1 MNVLEKEW
9 TDRMVQ
15 IMRIKFPEQSE
26 DTIRGYVTKVY
37 QARVKNTKARVYN
50 SYEEISANTTLLDLL
65 DWIVSK
71 KVLLAESGVMFF
83 PKSMKRNL
91 NVEIIKEC
99 MLDARKIHKKEKF
112 KAMDAGDIFLA
123 SVKDIQQLNDKK
135 AANSGYGAEGESSSF
150 LYNMHSAM
158 SVTSCGRGQL
168 STACQCF
175 ENLLADNVKFFS
187 VDEFYTFVY
196 NIITEEDEWHYDTL
210 SVIPIVPSKEE
221 FVERFRRKFGHE
233 SLFNELQIENC
244 YVGLTDIQRIRV
256 YYKANLEEFLR
267 FPKPRT
273 LMTKI
278 AYMEDVKFIDPN
290 DIPKELDK
298 PVHKLVD
305 LIIEFVGYK
314 YGVFRYEDRTKY
326 QPRAVTPIMDTDS
339 NFINFGFLLDYIR
352 EEIIPVR
359 LKKDKPEVANAR
371 KMRILNTL
379 AVLISTAVAKTLH
392 HYLGKANV
400 AEEDR
405 PHINMKNEYYYS
417 RVITTYA
424 KKSYIALMMRQEAH
438 MFDPPKLDVKG
449 VNFFKSTASEK
460 TSKFIYDKVLMEQ
473 LLLPKSGT
481 PSLKDTYK
489 TIYQFQRKI
498 TSEIAEG
505 DMGYLKRSI
514 KVKTA
519 DGYSNP
525 MQIGQYKAVYIWN
538 LVCKEKE
545 RINLPATVTLVKVKL
560 RNKQDAAPLSSWP
573 EIYERIMYLFDHDP
587 NVGDY
592 TEEDGTKK
600 KGKGINTIALPED
613 YDEVPKWLLAIID
626 VETLVEDNMKLFTQL
641 YRPLGMSQGS
651 TSANGVS
658 RKYYTNIVRI

>member
-9 TDRMVQ
+9 TDRMVRV
-15 IMRIKFPEQSE
+15 MEMKFPDMDKETLRQ
-26 DTIRGYVTKVY
+26 YVSKVY
-37 QARVKNTKARVYN
+37 QTRLKNTEARVYN
-50 SYEEISANTTLLDLL
+50 SYEEISAGTTLLGLL
-65 DWIVSK
+65 DWIVAK

-83 PKSMKRNL
+83 PKNIRRNV

-135 AANSGYGAEGESSSF
+135 AANSGYGAEGEASSF
-150 LYNMHSAM
+150 LYNLHSAM

-196 NIITEEDEWHYDTL
+196 NILSEQDEWKYDTL
-210 SVIPIVPSKEE
+210 SVIPKVPTKRD
-221 FVERFRRKFGHE
+221 FVERFRKKFGHE
-233 SLFNELQIENC
+233 SLFKQKHIEDC
-244 YVGLTDIQRIRV
+244 YDRLTPEQRIRV
-256 YYKANLEEFLR
+256 YYKTNLSEFLR

-278 AYMEDVKFIDPN
+278 AYKEDVEFIDPN
-290 DIPKELDK
+290 VIPKELDK

-305 LIIEFVGYK
+305 MIIEFVGYK
-314 YGVFRYEDRTKY
+314 FGVFRYEDRTKY

-339 NFINFGFLLDYIR
+339 NFINFGFLLDYIQ

-379 AVLISTAVAKTLH
+379 AVLISTAVAKTLYY
-392 HYLGKANV
+392 YLGKANV

-473 LLLPKSGT
+473 LLMPKNDT

-498 TSEIAEG
+498 TQEIAEG

-514 KVKTA
+514 KVKTE
-519 DGYSNP
+519 DGYANP
-525 MQIGQYKAVYIWN
+525 MQIGQYKAVYVWN
-538 LVCKEKE
+538 HICKDKD
-545 RINLPATVTLVKVKL
+545 RIKLPATVTLVKVKL

-573 EIYERIMYLFDHDP
+573 DIYARVMDLFDNDP
-587 NVGDY
+587 AVGDY
-592 TEEDGTKK
+592 IDENGVKK
-600 KGKGINTIALPED
+600 KAKGINTIALPED
-613 YDEVPKWLLAIID
+613 CDEVPKWLLSIID

-651 TSANGVS
+651 TSSNGVS

>member
-9 TDRMVQ
+9 TNRMVRA
-15 IMRIKFPEQSE
+15 MEMKFPDMDKETLRQ
-26 DTIRGYVTKVY
+26 YVSKVY
-37 QARVKNTKARVYN
+37 QAKIKNTEARVYN
-50 SYEEISANTTLLDLL
+50 SYEEISAGTTLVDLL
-65 DWIVSK
+65 DWIVAK

-83 PKSMKRNL
+83 PKNVRRNV

-135 AANSGYGAEGESSSF
+135 AANSGYGAEGEASSF
-150 LYNMHSAM
+150 LYNLHSAM

-187 VDEFYTFVY
+187 VDEFYTYVY
-196 NIITEEDEWHYDTL
+196 NILSEQDEWKYDTL
-210 SVIPIVPSKEE
+210 SVIHKIPTKRD
-221 FVERFRRKFGHE
+221 FVERFRKKFGHE
-233 SLFNELQIENC
+233 SLFVQKQIEDC
-244 YVGLTDIQRIRV
+244 YDGLTPEQRIRV
-256 YYKANLEEFLR
+256 YYKTNLSEFLR

-278 AYMEDVKFIDPN
+278 AYMEDVEFIDPN
-290 DIPKELDK
+290 EIPKDLDK

-305 LIIEFVGYK
+305 MIIEFVGYK
-314 YGVFRYEDRTKY
+314 FGVFRYEDRTKY

-339 NFINFGFLLDYIR
+339 NFINFGFLLDYIQ

-379 AVLISTAVAKTLH
+379 AVLISTAVAKTLYY
-392 HYLGKANV
+392 YLGKANV

-473 LLLPKSGT
+473 LLMPKNGT

-498 TSEIAEG
+498 TQEIAEG

-514 KVKTA
+514 KVKTE
-519 DGYSNP
+519 DGYANP

-538 LVCKEKE
+538 RICKDKDQ
-545 RINLPATVTLVKVKL
+545 IKLPATVTLVKVKL

-573 EIYERIMYLFDHDP
+573 DIYARIMELFDNDP
-587 NVGDY
+587 AVGDY
-592 TEEDGTKK
+592 IDEDGVKK
-600 KGKGINTIALPED
+600 KAKGINTIALPED
-613 YDEVPKWLLAIID
+613 CDEVPKWLLSIID

-651 TSANGVS
+651 TSSNGVS

>member
-9 TDRMVQ
+9 TNRMVRA
-15 IMRIKFPEQSE
+15 MEMKFPDMDKETLRQ
-26 DTIRGYVTKVY
+26 YVSKVY
-37 QARVKNTKARVYN
+37 QAKIKNTEARVYN
-50 SYEEISANTTLLDLL
+50 SYEEISAGTTLVDLL
-65 DWIVSK
+65 DWIVAK

-83 PKSMKRNL
+83 PKNVRRNV

-135 AANSGYGAEGESSSF
+135 AANSGYGAEGEASSF
-150 LYNMHSAM
+150 LYNLHSAM

-196 NIITEEDEWHYDTL
+196 NILSEQDEWKYDTL
-210 SVIPIVPSKEE
+210 SVIPKIPTKRD
-221 FVERFRRKFGHE
+221 FVERFRKKFGHE
-233 SLFNELQIENC
+233 SLFVQKQIEDC
-244 YVGLTDIQRIRV
+244 YDGLTPEQRIRV
-256 YYKANLEEFLR
+256 YYKTNLSEFLR

-278 AYMEDVKFIDPN
+278 AYMEDVEFIDPN
-290 DIPKELDK
+290 EIPKDLDK

-305 LIIEFVGYK
+305 MIIEFVGYK
-314 YGVFRYEDRTKY
+314 FGVFRYEDRTKY

-339 NFINFGFLLDYIR
+339 NFINFGFLLDYIQ

-379 AVLISTAVAKTLH
+379 AVLISTAVAKTLYY
-392 HYLGKANV
+392 YLGKANV

-473 LLLPKSGT
+473 LLMPKNGT

-498 TSEIAEG
+498 TQEIAEG

-514 KVKTA
+514 KVKTE
-519 DGYSNP
+519 DGYANP

-538 LVCKEKE
+538 RICKDKDQ
-545 RINLPATVTLVKVKL
+545 IKLPATVTLVKVKL

-573 EIYERIMYLFDHDP
+573 DIYARIMDLFDNDP
-587 NVGDY
+587 AVGDY
-592 TEEDGTKK
+592 IDEDGVKK
-600 KGKGINTIALPED
+600 KAKGINTIALPED
-613 YDEVPKWLLAIID
+613 CDEVPKWLLSIID

-651 TSANGVS
+651 TSSNGVS

>member
-1 MNVLEKEW
+1 MIHSLRN
-9 TDRMVQ
+9 T
-15 IMRIKFPEQSE
+15 
-26 DTIRGYVTKVY
+26 TKVG
-37 QARVKNTKARVYN
+37 
-50 SYEEISANTTLLDLL
+50 
-65 DWIVSK
+65 VS
-71 KVLLAESGVMFF
+71 
-83 PKSMKRNL
+83 R
-91 NVEIIKEC
+91 
-99 MLDARKIHKKEKF
+99 
-112 KAMDAGDIFLA
+112 
-123 SVKDIQQLNDKK
+123 
-135 AANSGYGAEGESSSF
+135 
-150 LYNMHSAM
+150 
-158 SVTSCGRGQL
+158 
-168 STACQCF
+168 
-175 ENLLADNVKFFS
+175 
-187 VDEFYTFVY
+187 
-196 NIITEEDEWHYDTL
+196 
-210 SVIPIVPSKEE
+210 
-221 FVERFRRKFGHE
+221 
-233 SLFNELQIENC
+233 
-244 YVGLTDIQRIRV
+244 
-256 YYKANLEEFLR
+256 
-267 FPKPRT
+267 
-273 LMTKI
+273 
-278 AYMEDVKFIDPN
+278 
-290 DIPKELDK
+290 
-298 PVHKLVD
+298 
-305 LIIEFVGYK
+305 
-314 YGVFRYEDRTKY
+314 
-326 QPRAVTPIMDTDS
+326 TDS

-498 TSEIAEG
+498 TNEIAEG

-545 RINLPATVTLVKVKL
+545 RINLPATVTLVKV
-560 RNKQDAAPLSSWP
+560 AEVSAP
-573 EIYERIMYLFDHDP
+573 
-587 NVGDY
+587 VG
-592 TEEDGTKK
+592 EEDS
-600 KGKGINTIALPED
+600 L
-613 YDEVPKWLLAIID
+613 
-626 VETLVEDNMKLFTQL
+626 
-641 YRPLGMSQGS
+641 S
-651 TSANGVS
+651 TFFPSAVS
-658 RKYYTNIVRI
+658 T

>member
-1 MNVLEKEW
+1 MIHSLRN
-9 TDRMVQ
+9 T
-15 IMRIKFPEQSE
+15 
-26 DTIRGYVTKVY
+26 TKVG
-37 QARVKNTKARVYN
+37 
-50 SYEEISANTTLLDLL
+50 
-65 DWIVSK
+65 VS
-71 KVLLAESGVMFF
+71 
-83 PKSMKRNL
+83 R
-91 NVEIIKEC
+91 
-99 MLDARKIHKKEKF
+99 
-112 KAMDAGDIFLA
+112 
-123 SVKDIQQLNDKK
+123 
-135 AANSGYGAEGESSSF
+135 
-150 LYNMHSAM
+150 
-158 SVTSCGRGQL
+158 
-168 STACQCF
+168 
-175 ENLLADNVKFFS
+175 
-187 VDEFYTFVY
+187 
-196 NIITEEDEWHYDTL
+196 
-210 SVIPIVPSKEE
+210 
-221 FVERFRRKFGHE
+221 
-233 SLFNELQIENC
+233 
-244 YVGLTDIQRIRV
+244 
-256 YYKANLEEFLR
+256 
-267 FPKPRT
+267 
-273 LMTKI
+273 
-278 AYMEDVKFIDPN
+278 
-290 DIPKELDK
+290 
-298 PVHKLVD
+298 
-305 LIIEFVGYK
+305 
-314 YGVFRYEDRTKY
+314 
-326 QPRAVTPIMDTDS
+326 TDS

-545 RINLPATVTLVKVKL
+545 RINLPATITLVKVKL

-592 TEEDGTKK
+592 MEEDGTKK

>member
-9 TDRMVQ
+9 TERMVQ

-26 DTIRGYVTKVY
+26 DTIRGYVAKVY
-37 QARVKNTKARVYN
+37 QARVKNTKVRVYN

-65 DWIVSK
+65 DWVISK

-210 SVIPIVPSKEE
+210 SVIPIVPSKEQ
-221 FVERFRRKFGHE
+221 FVERFRKKFGHE

-244 YVGLTDIQRIRV
+244 YVGLSDTQRIRV

-305 LIIEFVGYK
+305 MIIEFVGYK

-326 QPRAVTPIMDTDS
+326 QPRAVTPIMDETS
-339 NFINFGFLLDYIR
+339 R
-352 EEIIPVR
+352 
-359 LKKDKPEVANAR
+359 
-371 KMRILNTL
+371 
-379 AVLISTAVAKTLH
+379 
-392 HYLGKANV
+392 
-400 AEEDR
+400 R
-405 PHINMKNEYYYS
+405 PC
-417 RVITTYA
+417 
-424 KKSYIALMMRQEAH
+424 
-438 MFDPPKLDVKG
+438 
-449 VNFFKSTASEK
+449 
-460 TSKFIYDKVLMEQ
+460 
-473 LLLPKSGT
+473 
-481 PSLKDTYK
+481 
-489 TIYQFQRKI
+489 KI
-498 TSEIAEG
+498 G
-505 DMGYLKRSI
+505 
-514 KVKTA
+514 
-519 DGYSNP
+519 
-525 MQIGQYKAVYIWN
+525 
-538 LVCKEKE
+538 
-545 RINLPATVTLVKVKL
+545 
-560 RNKQDAAPLSSWP
+560 
-573 EIYERIMYLFDHDP
+573 
-587 NVGDY
+587 
-592 TEEDGTKK
+592 
-600 KGKGINTIALPED
+600 
-613 YDEVPKWLLAIID
+613 
-626 VETLVEDNMKLFTQL
+626 
-641 YRPLGMSQGS
+641 
-651 TSANGVS
+651 
-658 RKYYTNIVRI
+658 

>member
-9 TDRMVQ
+9 TNRMVRV
-15 IMRIKFPEQSE
+15 MEMKFPDMDKETLRQ
-26 DTIRGYVTKVY
+26 YVSKVY
-37 QARVKNTKARVYN
+37 QAKIKNTEARVYN
-50 SYEEISANTTLLDLL
+50 SYEEISAGTTLVDLL
-65 DWIVSK
+65 DWIVAK

-83 PKSMKRNL
+83 PKNIRRNV

-135 AANSGYGAEGESSSF
+135 AANSGYGAEGEASSF
-150 LYNMHSAM
+150 LYNLHSAM

-196 NIITEEDEWHYDTL
+196 NILSEQDEWKYDTL
-210 SVIPIVPSKEE
+210 SVIHKIPTKRD
-221 FVERFRRKFGHE
+221 FVERFRKKFGHE
-233 SLFNELQIENC
+233 SLFVQKQIEDC
-244 YVGLTDIQRIRV
+244 YDGLTPEQRIRV
-256 YYKANLEEFLR
+256 YYKTNLSEFLR

-278 AYMEDVKFIDPN
+278 AYMEDVEFIDPN
-290 DIPKELDK
+290 EIPKDLDK

-305 LIIEFVGYK
+305 MIIEFVGYK
-314 YGVFRYEDRTKY
+314 FGVFRYEDRTKY

-339 NFINFGFLLDYIR
+339 NFINFGFLLDYIQ

-359 LKKDKPEVANAR
+359 LKKDKSEVANAR

-379 AVLISTAVAKTLH
+379 AVLISTAVAKTLYY
-392 HYLGKANV
+392 YLGKANV

-473 LLLPKSGT
+473 LLMPKNGT

-498 TSEIAEG
+498 TQEIAEG

-514 KVKTA
+514 KVKTE
-519 DGYSNP
+519 DGYANP

-538 LVCKEKE
+538 RICKDKDQ
-545 RINLPATVTLVKVKL
+545 IKLPATVTLVKVKL

-573 EIYERIMYLFDHDP
+573 DIYARIMDLFDNDP
-587 NVGDY
+587 AVGDY
-592 TEEDGTKK
+592 IDEDGVKK
-600 KGKGINTIALPED
+600 KAKGINTIALPED
-613 YDEVPKWLLAIID
+613 CDEVPKWLLSIID

-651 TSANGVS
+651 TSSNGVS

>member
-1 MNVLEKEW
+1 MRDSESTHHKNFKDLVTEDGSSSYAATTLK
-9 TDRMVQ
+9 DMIPMGKVQ
-15 IMRIKFPEQSE
+15 RSHHQS
-26 DTIRGYVTKVY
+26 DDYPNCMIHSLRNTTKVG
-37 QARVKNTKARVYN
+37 
-50 SYEEISANTTLLDLL
+50 
-65 DWIVSK
+65 VS
-71 KVLLAESGVMFF
+71 
-83 PKSMKRNL
+83 R
-91 NVEIIKEC
+91 
-99 MLDARKIHKKEKF
+99 
-112 KAMDAGDIFLA
+112 
-123 SVKDIQQLNDKK
+123 
-135 AANSGYGAEGESSSF
+135 
-150 LYNMHSAM
+150 
-158 SVTSCGRGQL
+158 
-168 STACQCF
+168 
-175 ENLLADNVKFFS
+175 
-187 VDEFYTFVY
+187 
-196 NIITEEDEWHYDTL
+196 
-210 SVIPIVPSKEE
+210 
-221 FVERFRRKFGHE
+221 
-233 SLFNELQIENC
+233 
-244 YVGLTDIQRIRV
+244 
-256 YYKANLEEFLR
+256 
-267 FPKPRT
+267 
-273 LMTKI
+273 
-278 AYMEDVKFIDPN
+278 
-290 DIPKELDK
+290 
-298 PVHKLVD
+298 
-305 LIIEFVGYK
+305 
-314 YGVFRYEDRTKY
+314 
-326 QPRAVTPIMDTDS
+326 TDS
-339 NFINFGFLLDYIR
+339 NFINFGFLLDYIQ

-498 TSEIAEG
+498 TNEIAEG

-514 KVKTA
+514 KVKTE

-538 LVCKEKE
+538 SICKEKE